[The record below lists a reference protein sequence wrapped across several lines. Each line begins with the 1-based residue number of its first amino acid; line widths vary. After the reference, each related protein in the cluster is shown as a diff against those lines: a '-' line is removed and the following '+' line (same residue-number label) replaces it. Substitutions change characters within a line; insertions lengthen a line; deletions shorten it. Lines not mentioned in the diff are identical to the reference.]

1 MLIAPLKPLVVAALG
16 LSALL
21 PTALAQQQSA
31 NANTL
36 VSRRLTEYQLP
47 VATET
52 HEFARV
58 PNTNFVLLSQM
69 SDSELVKIELDP
81 TTEEPIAWQTFPMG
95 RNRSSQLHGVWPS
108 TLYPGLMWLTLQAEN
123 KLLLVDPGRTLAAK
137 PVVVRTIDIPAPG
150 NGPHCV
156 FEIGN
161 RVWAGLKVASPQ
173 TGRYYV
179 FSADVSHLNATTTI
193 ARSGGSHSTAAVPTR
208 DPKLYPCLNSPVFIK
223 EEPTTG
229 LIYVTQDTDSAIL
242 RINATS
248 GETAQLPIPP
258 SVGNNAVG
266 MISVPAAGPLR
277 GGVWF
282 TLAGN
287 ATGGTGTFGHIGAD
301 GEMAFFRLRH
311 PLLGAN
317 AGLLHLADASTP
329 AGGPAL
335 WLLSTSLLSSNSP
348 DALIRVTFDANL
360 TAVADEEY
368 VSMLTQNAMVHRV
381 LPLDRTVLV
390 SELHTFTLAQLAY
403 NHTVAGQWL
412 PAEAVTNTTVYTQA
426 G

>member
-1 MLIAPLKPLVVAALG
+1 MLAQALKKSLVVAALG
-16 LSALL
+16 LSAVL
-21 PTALAQQQSA
+21 PTALAQQSA

-36 VSRRLTEYQLP
+36 VSRRLTEYLLP

-69 SDSELVKIELDP
+69 SDSALIKIELDP
-81 TTEEPIAWQTFPMG
+81 ATEAPIAWQSFPMG

-123 KLLLVDPGRTLAAK
+123 QLLLVDPGRTLASK
-137 PVVVRTIDIPAPG
+137 PVVVRTLDIPVPG

-173 TGRYYV
+173 TGQYYV
-179 FSADVSHLNATTTI
+179 FSADVSQLNATI
-193 ARSGGSHSTAAVPTR
+193 PRSGSNTTVAAR

-223 EEPTTG
+223 EEPATG
-229 LIYVTQDTDSAIL
+229 LIYVTQDADSSIMQ
-242 RINATS
+242 INVTS
-248 GETAQLPIPP
+248 GATAQLPIPP
-258 SVGNNAVG
+258 EVGNNAVG
-266 MISVPAAGPLR
+266 MITAGGALS
-277 GGVWF
+277 GVWF

-301 GEMAFFRLRH
+301 GQMKFFSLKQ
-311 PLLGAN
+311 PMLGTN
-317 AGLLHLADASTP
+317 AALLHIADASTV

-381 LPLDRTVLV
+381 LPLDTTVLV

-403 NHTVAGQWL
+403 VHTVAGQWL